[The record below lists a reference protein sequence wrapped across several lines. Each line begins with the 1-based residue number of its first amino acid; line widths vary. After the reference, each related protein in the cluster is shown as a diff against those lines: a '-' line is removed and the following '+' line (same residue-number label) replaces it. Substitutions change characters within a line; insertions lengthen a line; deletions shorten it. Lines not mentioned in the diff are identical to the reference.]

1 MRVCV
6 LIKGTVRWAGLG
18 GGYAARKQVAAAPRN
33 VYRHTN
39 TPPLPPHPLTLRVKT
54 IKGTKT
60 FGLYVARDETLH
72 HDTLTISDA
81 TFLHVT
87 AFTDIILIPISP
99 SIAGSPGTD
108 NPTSGGNPPSLRNLC
123 LLTLASV
130 QTVYLRRGSEEC
142 VR

>member
-1 MRVCV
+1 M
-6 LIKGTVRWAGLG
+6 GGG
-18 GGYAARKQVAAAPRN
+18 GMGGYAARKKGAAEQN

-39 TPPLPPHPLTLRVKT
+39 TPLLSLPTPLTPRVKT
-54 IKGTKT
+54 IKGPKT

-99 SIAGSPGTD
+99 FH
-108 NPTSGGNPPSLRNLC
+108 
-123 LLTLASV
+123 
-130 QTVYLRRGSEEC
+130 RRLS
-142 VR
+142 RDR